1 MRVTNYIKPVDK
13 EEKRKARKADLENIV
28 DDQMQIFQERM
39 KKHFDKEKFMPFSEL
54 EHYTN
59 TTRQTL
65 SKWSKGISSS
75 DDIADLCT
83 IANILDCE
91 VGYLVGEFDCR
102 KREVADIQE
111 ETGLSECAINK
122 LRERH
127 SSNHPFFLQYSR
139 FYSKFICD
147 IGVDGMLSTIGEY
160 FSIKKDGLSSDS
172 NFTDEEEAL
181 SYYEFVMEKQI
192 MKFVFD
198 FFENEEIISDAK

>member
-1 MRVTNYIKPVDK
+1 MLSTYKNTKIIGERL
-13 EEKRKARKADLENIV
+13 RKARKERKLTLDEVAEKLGYVQYQTISNYENETV
-28 DDQMQIFQERM
+28 SPSLDV
-39 KKHFDKEKFMPFSEL
+39 
-54 EHYTN
+54 
-59 TTRQTL
+59 TL
-65 SKWSKGISSS
+65 K
-75 DDIADLCT
+75 LC
-83 IANILDCE
+83 NLYGCE
-91 VGYLVGEFDCR
+91 VGYLTGDFGCK
-102 KREVADIQE
+102 KREVANIQE

-127 SSNHPFFLQYSR
+127 SSNHPFFSQYSR

-172 NFTDEEEAL
+172 DFTDEEEAL